1 MFSRLQPAL
10 PGASHG
16 LRGSCTADPPH
27 LALPWTPAAT
37 LQAFGQGGAY
47 VYIQYFLWRKTVE
60 GLIHVTSDRRNS
72 RRDQPC
78 ARHQSTHTP
87 HTYTH
92 ITRIHTHYTH
102 THTVNTASHVAR
114 YVPALARLL
123 IAEQPV
129 NCTPA

>member
-1 MFSRLQPAL
+1 MSSRLQPAL
-10 PGASHG
+10 PGASHE

-27 LALPWTPAAT
+27 LALPWTPVAT
-37 LQAFGQGGAY
+37 LQAFGQGDAY
-47 VYIQYFLWRKTVE
+47 VNTQYFLWRKTVE
-60 GLIHVTSDRRNS
+60 DVIPVTSDRQNS

-78 ARHQSTHTP
+78 VRHQNTHTP

-92 ITRIHTHYTH
+92 ITHIHTHI
-102 THTVNTASHVAR
+102 VNTASHVAR